1 MLLVFLVT
9 LLEALDAAALGL
21 TTKTP
26 REERMALRANVD
38 AKLLLRRARRELVAA
53 AASHRRL
60 EKLGMDSFFH
70 ALHLT
75 FLPFQ
80 EQDTSGLCARLVKR
94 MRPHILPCPR
104 IGGTVPKKR
113 RRSVNSA
120 SIIAQRKITCKE
132 IFTRKFLRRKARAL
146 LENFI
151 LAFIIEKKWE

>member
-1 MLLVFLVT
+1 MILTGSSIKIQPNNEKRQGFLPCPLLLVFLVT

-21 TTKTP
+21 TAQTS

-75 FLPFQ
+75 FLPNRDKIQ
-80 EQDTSGLCARLVKR
+80 AASAPAWSRECVPTSS
-94 MRPHILPCPR
+94 P
-104 IGGTVPKKR
+104 VP
-113 RRSVNSA
+113 A
-120 SIIAQRKITCKE
+120 
-132 IFTRKFLRRKARAL
+132 
-146 LENFI
+146 
-151 LAFIIEKKWE
+151 